1 MTGGENTGSCGC
13 AVEQIFYEYII
24 RLFSILCI
32 LIFLFL
38 RKSVGVQPVDQFPV
52 HAQSPERVLG
62 SVNVQIHKP
71 RNDQL
76 IPIIPAGDP
85 SPFFRESFKN
95 SPAFSFFAY
104 YIALVH
110 SPYFFL
116 ILTVTDMASD
126 SKSFHVLVS
135 LFCHSNIFYR
145 CPLS

>member
-1 MTGGENTGSCGC
+1 MAGGENTGSCGC
-13 AVEQIFYEYII
+13 AVEQIVYEYII
-24 RLFSILCI
+24 RLFSIRCI

-38 RKSVGVQPVDQFPV
+38 RKSVGVQPVNQFLV
-52 HAQSPERVLG
+52 HAQSPESVLG
-62 SVNVQIHKP
+62 SVDVKVHKP

-104 YIALVH
+104 YIATVH

>member
-1 MTGGENTGSCGC
+1 MAGGENTGSGGC
-13 AVEQIFYEYII
+13 AVEQIFYEYMI
-24 RLFSILCI
+24 RLFGILCI

-38 RKSVGVQPVDQFPV
+38 RKRVGVQPIDQFLI
-52 HAQSPERVLG
+52 HAQSPEGVLG
-62 SVNVQIHKP
+62 SVDVQVHKP

-76 IPIIPAGDP
+76 IPVIPAGDP
-85 SPFFRESFKN
+85 SPFLRKSFKN
-95 SPAFSFFAY
+95 SPAFSIFAY
-104 YIALVH
+104 HITLVH

-126 SKSFHVLVS
+126 SKSFHVVVS